1 MNVGPWQV
9 TAHPGRGIDAAQ
21 RVRDHAGMQSR
32 QPDPPK
38 PPAEPDAYDLL
49 IKLIELRDTLR
60 ETHAQLEFLRLM
72 VRLNRPLP

>member
-1 MNVGPWQV
+1 
-9 TAHPGRGIDAAQ
+9 
-21 RVRDHAGMQSR
+21 MQPR

-38 PPAEPDAYDLL
+38 PPADPDAYERL

-72 VRLNRPLP
+72 VRLNRPLPWLR

>member
-1 MNVGPWQV
+1 M
-9 TAHPGRGIDAAQ
+9 TAHPGRGIDPAQ
-21 RVRDHAGMQSR
+21 RLRDHAGMQPR

-38 PPAEPDAYDLL
+38 PPADPDAYERL

-72 VRLNRPLP
+72 VRLNRPLPWLR